1 MEAEASDASD
11 ETPPGKLP
19 SLGKRLAPSK
29 EASVSPTDETSAD
42 REVFSGLPP
51 SKVGGFFYSPAV
63 DLALGWH
70 YHVSYGNTNA
80 HCCVADLHRR
90 IKIIPP
96 VYVEV
101 PLIAWQAVQIFGI
114 AKYLVTMTKHICF
127 VLCDLFHYLFYSS
140 VIQCAPCE
148 ARPNQIYTNTK
159 KEGIS
164 IHTPRMGRDCRLPLQ
179 LVAHPAMPAHPS
191 LPHSLHSGSAA
202 VC

>member
-1 MEAEASDASD
+1 MRHRRESCH
-11 ETPPGKLP
+11 
-19 SLGKRLAPSK
+19 RLASALHRPRRRLFPRLMRHRRTGRF
-29 EASVSPTDETSAD
+29 SPGCH
-42 REVFSGLPP
+42 RPRPGP
-51 SKVGGFFYSPAV
+51 FYSPAV

-148 ARPNQIYTNTK
+148 ARPNQIHTNTK

-179 LVAHPAMPAHPS
+179 LVAHPAMPSHPS
-191 LPHSLHSGSAA
+191 RPHSLHSGSAA

>member
-1 MEAEASDASD
+1 MRHRREHCHH
-11 ETPPGKLP
+11 L
-19 SLGKRLAPSK
+19 
-29 EASVSPTDETSAD
+29 VSALHRP
-42 REVFSGLPP
+42 RSGL
-51 SKVGGFFYSPAV
+51 FYAPVV
-63 DLALGWH
+63 DLALCAAGFCLLH
-70 YHVSYGNTNA
+70 IPYGNANTN
-80 HCCVADLHRR
+80 CCVADLHRR

-179 LVAHPAMPAHPS
+179 LVAHPAMPSHPS
-191 LPHSLHSGSAA
+191 RPHSLHSGSAA

>member
-1 MEAEASDASD
+1 MRHRREHCHHLVSALHR
-11 ETPPGKLP
+11 PRR
-19 SLGKRLAPSK
+19 RLFPRLMRHRRTGRF
-29 EASVSPTDETSAD
+29 SPDCH
-42 REVFSGLPP
+42 RPRSGL
-51 SKVGGFFYSPAV
+51 FYAPVV
-63 DLALGWH
+63 DLALCAAGFCLLH
-70 YHVSYGNTNA
+70 IPYGNANTN
-80 HCCVADLHRR
+80 CCVADLHRR

-179 LVAHPAMPAHPS
+179 LVAHPAMPSHPS
-191 LPHSLHSGSAA
+191 RPHSLHSGSAA

>member
-1 MEAEASDASD
+1 MRHRREYCHHLASALHRPRRRLFFRLMRHRRAWRFS
-11 ETPPGKLP
+11 PGCHRPK
-19 SLGKRLAPSK
+19 
-29 EASVSPTDETSAD
+29 
-42 REVFSGLPP
+42 SGL
-51 SKVGGFFYSPAV
+51 FYAPVV

-179 LVAHPAMPAHPS
+179 LVAHPAMPSHPS
-191 LPHSLHSGSAA
+191 RPHSLHSSSAA